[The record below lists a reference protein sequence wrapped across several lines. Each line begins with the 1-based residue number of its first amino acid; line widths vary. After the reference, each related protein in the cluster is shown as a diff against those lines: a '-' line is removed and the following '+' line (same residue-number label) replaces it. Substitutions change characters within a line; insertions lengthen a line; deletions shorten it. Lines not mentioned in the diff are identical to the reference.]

1 MPGPLNRKT
10 LGAIFGGLKST
21 KQKTNQALGPGNQ
34 LTNNPLERTF
44 PFSSEINKTAVPPGG
59 NLLGDAPAPARTQTN
74 RPVIDGDAALADHKA
89 GRPFQP
95 GEPTPPMP
103 RNFDAGEVRPGEFAE
118 MGARQAEIKDFIK
131 TATFKEQMKRLGM
144 EQSFGVKT
152 AGSRKRP
159 GTTITKGGV
168 PVATIKKI
176 PVGGKKLGGPPIQY
190 QLETFEGKFVQAQGA
205 FNSVREAQQ
214 AYFLQY
220 LTTGPGSGI
229 PIK

>member
-1 MPGPLNRKT
+1 MPGPINRKT

-21 KQKTNQALGPGNQ
+21 KQKTNQALGPGNA

-59 NLLGDAPAPARTQTN
+59 NLLGDAPPPANPR
-74 RPVIDGDAALADHKA
+74 VIDGDAALK
-89 GRPFQP
+89 GQNFNRPFQP
-95 GEPTPPMP
+95 GERTPPP
-103 RNFDAGEVRPGEFAE
+103 VRNFDAGEVRPGEFAANA
-118 MGARQAEIKDFIK
+118 ARSTEIKDFIK
-131 TATFKEQMKRLGM
+131 TATFQQQMKRLGM

-176 PVGGKKLGGPPIQY
+176 PVGGAKEGTKPRY
-190 QLETFEGKFVQAQGA
+190 ALETFEGKFVQNQGDFA
-205 FNSVREAQQ
+205 TVREAQQ